1 MIDKRS
7 PVPIYY
13 QIESHIRDLIKKN
26 QWQPGDAIPSEREFT
41 ETFEVSRMT
50 VRQAIANLVN
60 DGTLYRQKGKGTF
73 VADQKIEQPLQGVT
87 SFTEEMKKRGMVPKS
102 ELLSFSII
110 PADEEMAEKLNIDMA
125 EKVYEIKRIRLADN
139 KPIALEW
146 TYISVQLVQGLTA
159 DKVIQSLYSYIEQT
173 MNIRIASANQV
184 IEADIAGQDEIE
196 YLHLS
201 KGSPILLIHRNAFLE
216 NGQPFEWVKSV
227 YRADRY
233 KFVINM
239 TRDMES
245 E

>member
-13 QIESHIRDLIKKN
+13 QIEAHIRDLIKKN
-26 QWQPGDAIPSEREFT
+26 QLQPGDAIPSEREFT
-41 ETFEVSRMT
+41 ETFQVSRMT

-60 DGTLYRQKGKGTF
+60 DGTLFRQKGKGTF
-73 VADQKIEQPLQGVT
+73 VAEQKIEQPLQGVT
-87 SFTEEMKKRGMVPKS
+87 SFTEEMKKRGMVPGS
-102 ELLSFSII
+102 RLLSFSII
-110 PADEEMAEKLNIDMA
+110 PATEEAAQMLKVDLSDP
-125 EKVYEIKRIRLADN
+125 VYEIKRIRLADD

-146 TYISVQLVQGLTA
+146 TYISTKLVQGLTA
-159 DKVIQSLYSYIEQT
+159 DKVIQSLYSYIEEA
-173 MNIRIASANQV
+173 MDLRITSANQV
-184 IEADIAGQDEIE
+184 IEADIAGQDEVE
-196 YLHLS
+196 YLNVK

-239 TRDMES
+239 TREQ
-245 E
+245 